1 MGSEDSGETARVV
14 HSRAWA
20 DVEDDRRTSVLEM
33 WKLIVLTSGK
43 GTKARAASL
52 AHFAR
57 WRASVGLDAA
67 VFPLEEAEV
76 RAASLA
82 HFARWR
88 ASVGLD
94 AAVFPLEEAEVYR
107 YLCFLRSEGAPRSR
121 APRLR
126 EAINFAGAM
135 LGSDVSETA
144 NSSRVQGA
152 ANPQLQAIAVRK
164 KIPLTVAQV
173 RGLEEFVL
181 NSDNDLAAV
190 LAGFALYCLHGRLRW
205 SDAQHTE
212 SEPVLDL
219 CEGKGFLN
227 AQLYHHKT
235 ANRGSLARHRLLPV
249 SCITPGLAE
258 GSWAE
263 AWLWRRKKLGLVASR
278 GTPMMPRPLCFGGF
292 DGLPLD
298 PSLGALWLR
307 EILKECAP
315 WDESFSWGDVATHSL
330 KATLLSFMAKA
341 GALWLREILKEC
353 APWDESFS
361 WGDVATHSLK
371 ATLLSFMAKAAA
383 PENLRSIAGYHMRA
397 LNSSTLEYSRDTLA
411 PSLHFL
417 EGMLFDSSRVGFRV
431 FRQRLRR
438 LRVAPVVPD
447 PPSDPESAAES
458 IGTEGEAEEAAI
470 SVFALGEGLRVA
482 PDVRSALKQSSL
494 LSAQRWGYPCVPG
507 EPGRIA
513 EDVFRTGVAV
523 PILGTEGDEHHAKLR
538 RLHFEAYALTAA
550 ELKRTAE
557 SSESDLPRKV
567 PTAELAARYDVLQ
580 ARVKPLRLV
589 DRLEPSH
596 SLVTLAAQMLE
607 DQRVRYIE
615 WSKCTSRAQEIN
627 LVKEDS
633 TLKMLQ
639 GGRTGTLK
647 LVESSA
653 RLTAETKSDLEV
665 MQALRRRGVAYELAA
680 ILSFEK
686 HEELID
692 RLFMEYQR
700 EPMPGFH
707 SVSLCQLQAAD
718 REVHATD
725 KDQKADPGTLP
736 NAADKSTKAR
746 KTRFVMPRALIGG
759 DESHRKGRVVDF
771 HQDRISFDA

>member
-1 MGSEDSGETARVV
+1 MSDADARARAAMIHAMGSDAPPPVGLRMGDWFRARIRSSRAPYQPSVHQALAVLHATPVDLPMPWETGSLSSVLGARGFLPTPLIPLVQDQRDVRPRECETAQQIRAVKEPWKASVV

-43 GTKARAASL
+43 GTKVGRDLARMQNEGAPAASIDQCL
-52 AHFAR
+52 RDVFSAK
-57 WRASVGLDAA
+57 SVSTLKA
-67 VFPLEEAEV
+67 

-219 CEGKGFLN
+219 CDGKGFLN

-263 AWLWRRKKLGLVASR
+263 AWLWRRRKLGLVASR

-341 GALWLREILKEC
+341 
-353 APWDESFS
+353 
-361 WGDVATHSLK
+361 
-371 ATLLSFMAKAAA
+371 AA
-383 PENLRSIAGYHMRA
+383 PENLRSIAGYHMRT

-417 EGMLFDSSRVGFRV
+417 EGMFLAIKGGVFSPDSTRAGRWTRGVRSIEEAL
-431 FRQRLRR
+431 RL
-438 LRVAPVVPD
+438 LSGGLQGVPSESPPPADVAPVAPD

-458 IGTEGEAEEAAI
+458 IGSEGEAEEAAI

-482 PDVRSALKQSSL
+482 PDVRSALKCFRHKVSRVIHV
-494 LSAQRWGYPCVPG
+494 AKDCAPPEEG
-507 EPGRIA
+507 EMT
-513 EDVFRTGVAV
+513 VFRCGRFANRNYEE
-523 PILGTEGDEHHAKLR
+523 LTETPTVLIQKC
-538 RLHFEAYALTAA
+538 
-550 ELKRTAE
+550 
-557 SSESDLPRKV
+557 SSCWGASDLG
-567 PTAELAARYDVLQ
+567 
-580 ARVKPLRLV
+580 
-589 DRLEPSH
+589 H
-596 SLVTLAAQMLE
+596 
-607 DQRVRYIE
+607 
-615 WSKCTSRAQEIN
+615 
-627 LVKEDS
+627 
-633 TLKMLQ
+633 
-639 GGRTGTLK
+639 
-647 LVESSA
+647 
-653 RLTAETKSDLEV
+653 
-665 MQALRRRGVAYELAA
+665 
-680 ILSFEK
+680 
-686 HEELID
+686 
-692 RLFMEYQR
+692 
-700 EPMPGFH
+700 
-707 SVSLCQLQAAD
+707 
-718 REVHATD
+718 
-725 KDQKADPGTLP
+725 
-736 NAADKSTKAR
+736 
-746 KTRFVMPRALIGG
+746 
-759 DESHRKGRVVDF
+759 
-771 HQDRISFDA
+771 

>member
-1 MGSEDSGETARVV
+1 MPLQLIFQCRGKRVRLLRFLGRGFLPTPLIPLVQDQGDVRPRECETAQQIRAVKEPWKASVV

-43 GTKARAASL
+43 GTKVGRDLARMQNEGAPAASIDQCL
-52 AHFAR
+52 RDVFSAK
-57 WRASVGLDAA
+57 SVSTLKA
-67 VFPLEEAEV
+67 

-219 CEGKGFLN
+219 CDGKGFLN

-341 GALWLREILKEC
+341 
-353 APWDESFS
+353 
-361 WGDVATHSLK
+361 
-371 ATLLSFMAKAAA
+371 AA
-383 PENLRSIAGYHMRA
+383 PENLRSIAGYHMRS
-397 LNSSTLEYSRDTLA
+397 LNSSTLEYSR
-411 PSLHFL
+411 
-417 EGMLFDSSRVGFRV
+417 
-431 FRQRLRR
+431 
-438 LRVAPVVPD
+438 
-447 PPSDPESAAES
+447 
-458 IGTEGEAEEAAI
+458 
-470 SVFALGEGLRVA
+470 
-482 PDVRSALKQSSL
+482 
-494 LSAQRWGYPCVPG
+494 
-507 EPGRIA
+507 
-513 EDVFRTGVAV
+513 
-523 PILGTEGDEHHAKLR
+523 ILGTRWLR
-538 RLHFEAYALTAA
+538 
-550 ELKRTAE
+550 
-557 SSESDLPRKV
+557 P
-567 PTAELAARYDVLQ
+567 
-580 ARVKPLRLV
+580 
-589 DRLEPSH
+589 
-596 SLVTLAAQMLE
+596 
-607 DQRVRYIE
+607 
-615 WSKCTSRAQEIN
+615 CTSLRAC
-627 LVKEDS
+627 
-633 TLKMLQ
+633 
-639 GGRTGTLK
+639 
-647 LVESSA
+647 
-653 RLTAETKSDLEV
+653 
-665 MQALRRRGVAYELAA
+665 
-680 ILSFEK
+680 F
-686 HEELID
+686 
-692 RLFMEYQR
+692 
-700 EPMPGFH
+700 
-707 SVSLCQLQAAD
+707 
-718 REVHATD
+718 
-725 KDQKADPGTLP
+725 LP
-736 NAADKSTKAR
+736 
-746 KTRFVMPRALIGG
+746 
-759 DESHRKGRVVDF
+759 
-771 HQDRISFDA
+771 